1 MLTIQCCDITE
12 IEFLEKSFLEIDIA
26 FDYWLMIDDEIK
38 EVA

>member
-1 MLTIQCCDITE
+1 MTE

-26 FDYWLMIDDEIK
+26 FDYWLMIEYEGIEEIK